1 MRKLS
6 ELLCVG
12 ERIMP
17 ESASTSPASPARGS
31 ILVVDDTAANLTL
44 LSRMLGERG
53 YRVRPVPSGSL
64 ALKAAQSDPPDLVL
78 LDISM
83 PEMDG
88 FEVCRLMKED
98 PRLREIPIIFI
109 SALTETEGKVK
120 AFRRGGVDYVTKP
133 FQIEEVEARV
143 ETHIRLRNAQAEL
156 ARYNRYLEQL
166 VEEKVREISESQLA
180 TIFAMVKLAESR
192 DDETGTHIWRVRE
205 YCLALANALRERPD
219 FTQTLTDPFVRD
231 LYNAAPLHDI
241 GKVGIPDSI
250 LLKPER
256 HTPEEFEIMKT
267 HTAIGARTLQGV
279 GKNYPR
285 NSFVTMGAQIAH
297 AHHERWDGSGYPRGL
312 AGEAIPLAA
321 QIMSV
326 ADVYDALRTP
336 RRYKP
341 AFDHSAS
348 VKIMTEGDGRTKPSH
363 FDARILS
370 TFVDIASEFDGVYE
384 KLKG

>member
-1 MRKLS
+1 
-6 ELLCVG
+6 
-12 ERIMP
+12 MP
-17 ESASTSPASPARGS
+17 ETPAIPTRGD
-31 ILVVDDTAANLTL
+31 ILVVDDTPANLTL

-53 YRVRPVPSGSL
+53 YRVRPVPSGAL
-64 ALKAAQSDPPDLVL
+64 ALKAAASNPPDLVL

-98 PRLREIPIIFI
+98 PRLRDVPIIFI

-143 ETHIRLRNAQAEL
+143 ETHLRLRNAQAEV
-156 ARYNRYLEQL
+156 ARYNHYLEQL
-166 VEEKVREISESQLA
+166 VDEKVREISESQLA

-192 DDETGTHIWRVRE
+192 DDETGMHIWRVRE
-205 YCLALANALRERPD
+205 YCLALANALRELPELAG
-219 FTQTLTDPFVRD
+219 TLTDPFVRD

-241 GKVGIPDSI
+241 GKVGIPDAI
-250 LLKPER
+250 LLKPGR

-267 HTAIGARTLQGV
+267 HATLGARTLLEV
-279 GKNYPR
+279 GEKYPK
-285 NSFVTMGAQIAH
+285 NSFVTMGAQIA
-297 AHHERWDGSGYPRGL
+297 ASHHERWDGTGYPRGL
-312 AGEAIPLAA
+312 AGDGIPLAA

-341 AFDHSAS
+341 AFDHPTSLRT
-348 VKIMTEGDGRTKPSH
+348 ITEGDGRTMPSH
-363 FDARILS
+363 FNPLFLPILREIS
-370 TFVDIASEFDGVYE
+370 SEFDSVHE
-384 KLKG
+384 KFKA

>member
-1 MRKLS
+1 MS
-6 ELLCVG
+6 D
-12 ERIMP
+12 
-17 ESASTSPASPARGS
+17 SPAMPVRGN
-31 ILVVDDTAANLTL
+31 ILIVDDTPANLTL
-44 LSRMLGERG
+44 LSKMLGDRG
-53 YRVRPVPSGSL
+53 YRVRPVPSGTL
-64 ALKAAQSDPPDLVL
+64 ALRAASSDPPDIIL

-83 PEMDG
+83 PDMDG

-98 PRLREIPIIFI
+98 ARLRDIPVIFI

-120 AFRRGGVDYVTKP
+120 AFKRGGVDYITKP

-143 ETHIRLRNAQAEL
+143 ETHIKLRSAQAEL

-166 VEEKVREISESQLA
+166 VEEKVKEISESQLS

-205 YCLALANALRERPD
+205 YCLTLANAMRSDPRYSPL
-219 FTQTLTDPFVRD
+219 LTDHFIRD

-241 GKVGIPDSI
+241 GKVGISDTI

-267 HTAIGARTLQGV
+267 HAEIGARTLRGV
-279 GKNYPR
+279 GEKYPKNC
-285 NSFVTMGAQIAH
+285 FLAMGEEIAH
-297 AHHERWDGSGYPRGL
+297 AHHERWDGSGYPRKL
-312 AGEAIPLAA
+312 SEAAIPLSAH
-321 QIMSV
+321 IMAV

-341 AFDHSAS
+341 AFSHEQS
-348 VKIMTEGDGRTKPSH
+348 VEILVKGDGRTKPTHFDPRLLSH
-363 FDARILS
+363 FSEVAAEFEKIYSAFRI
-370 TFVDIASEFDGVYE
+370 
-384 KLKG
+384 

>member
-1 MRKLS
+1 MS
-6 ELLCVG
+6 DV
-12 ERIMP
+12 
-17 ESASTSPASPARGS
+17 PAMPARGN
-31 ILVVDDTAANLTL
+31 ILVVDDTPANLTL
-44 LSRMLGERG
+44 LAKMLGERG

-64 ALKAAQSDPPDLVL
+64 ALRAAASDPPDLIL

-88 FEVCRLMKED
+88 FEVCRILKED
-98 PRLREIPIIFI
+98 ARLRDVPVIFI

-120 AFRRGGVDYVTKP
+120 AFRRGGVDYITKP

-143 ETHIRLRNAQAEL
+143 ATHLRLRNAQAEL

-166 VEEKVREISESQLA
+166 VDEKVKEISESQLA

-192 DDETGTHIWRVRE
+192 DDDTGTHIWRVRE
-205 YCLALANALRERPD
+205 YCLAMANSLRGDRQYED
-219 FTQTLTDPFVRD
+219 TLSDHFVRD

-241 GKVGIPDSI
+241 GKVGISDTI

-267 HTAIGARTLQGV
+267 HTTIGARTLRGV
-279 GKNYPR
+279 GEKYPKNC
-285 NSFVTMGAQIAH
+285 FLVMGEEMAH
-297 AHHERWDGSGYPRGL
+297 SHHERWDGSGYPRGL
-312 AGEAIPLAA
+312 SGSRIPLAA
-321 QIMSV
+321 HVMAI

-336 RRYKP
+336 RKYKD
-341 AFDHSAS
+341 AFDHETS
-348 VKIMTEGDGRTKPSH
+348 VGIMTKGDGRTKPSH
-363 FDARILS
+363 FDPRLLS
-370 TFVDIASEFDGVYE
+370 HFSEISGEFDSIYT